1 MLEIDIKI
9 ILAQIVTFLI
19 GVFVLW
25 KIAWKPLV
33 EILAKRKDDISK
45 NISDAQNLKIETEKL
60 KNDYEQMLKDIDRK
74 AQELIQKATALGDEN
89 RQKIIAESQIE
100 AKKILDS
107 AKKQLEY
114 ERESVKMDLRRE
126 IVPIAISIAEKVTEK
141 LIDKN
146 TKKELIEK
154 FLISIE
160 ADKRG

>member
-1 MLEIDIKI
+1 MLEIDLKI

-33 EILAKRKDDISK
+33 EILAKRKNDISK
-45 NISDAQNLKIETEKL
+45 NISDAQNLKIDAEKI

-74 AQELIQKATALGDEN
+74 AMELIQKANSIGDEN
-89 RQKIIAESQIE
+89 RQKIITESHIE

-107 AKKQLEY
+107 AKKQLDY
-114 ERESVKMDLRRE
+114 ERETVKMDLRRE

-141 LIDKN
+141 MLDKN

-154 FLISIE
+154 FLQDIS
-160 ADKRG
+160 RQ

>member
-1 MLEIDIKI
+1 MLEIDLKI

-33 EILAKRKDDISK
+33 EILAKRKYDISK

-60 KNDYEQMLKDIDRK
+60 KNDYEQMLKNIDGK
-74 AQELIQKATALGDEN
+74 AQELIQKAITLGDEN
-89 RQKIIAESQIE
+89 KQKIITESQIE

-107 AKKQLEY
+107 AKKQIEY
-114 ERESVKMDLRRE
+114 EREAVKMDLRRE

-154 FLISIE
+154 FLQDIS
-160 ADKRG
+160 KQ

>member
-1 MLEIDIKI
+1 MLEIDLKI

-19 GVFVLW
+19 GVFILW

-33 EILAKRKDDISK
+33 EILAKRKNDISK
-45 NISDAQNLKIETEKL
+45 NISDAHNLKLDTENL
-60 KNDYEQMLKDIDRK
+60 KNDYEQMIKDIDRK
-74 AQELIQKATALGDEN
+74 AQELLQKANILADEN
-89 RQKIIAESQIE
+89 RQKIITESQIE

-107 AKKQLEY
+107 AKKQIEY

-146 TKKELIEK
+146 MKKELIEK
-154 FLISIE
+154 FLQDIS
-160 ADKRG
+160 KQ

>member
-1 MLEIDIKI
+1 MLEIDFKI

-19 GVFVLW
+19 GILVLW

-33 EILAKRKDDISK
+33 EILAKRKNDISK
-45 NISDAQNLKIETEKL
+45 NISDANELKSVAEKL

-74 AQELIQKATALGDEN
+74 AQELIQKATVLGDEN
-89 RQKIIAESQIE
+89 RQKIITESHIE

-107 AKKQLEY
+107 AKKQLDY
-114 ERESVKMDLRRE
+114 ERETVKMDLRRE

-141 LIDKN
+141 MLDKN

-154 FLISIE
+154 FLQDVS
-160 ADKRG
+160 KQ

>member
-33 EILAKRKDDISK
+33 EILAKRKNDISK
-45 NISDAQNLKIETEKL
+45 NISDAQNLKIDAEKI

-74 AQELIQKATALGDEN
+74 AMELIQKANSIGDEN
-89 RQKIIAESQIE
+89 RQKIITESHIE

-107 AKKQLEY
+107 AKKQLDY
-114 ERESVKMDLRRE
+114 ERETVKMDLRRE

-141 LIDKN
+141 MLDKN

-154 FLISIE
+154 FLQDIS
-160 ADKRG
+160 RQ

>member
-1 MLEIDIKI
+1 MLEIDIEI
-9 ILAQIVTFLI
+9 ILAQVVTFLI

-33 EILAKRKDDISK
+33 SMLDRRKNDISK
-45 NISDAQNLKIETEKL
+45 NISDAQNLKLDTEKL
-60 KNDYEQMLKDIDRK
+60 KNDYEQMLKDIDK
-74 AQELIQKATALGDEN
+74 KSQELIQKATALGDEN
-89 RQKIIAESQIE
+89 RQKIILESQVE

-107 AKKQLEY
+107 AKKQMEY
-114 ERESVKMDLRRE
+114 EREAVKTDLRRE

-154 FLISIE
+154 FLQDIS
-160 ADKRG
+160 KQ

>member
-1 MLEIDIKI
+1 MLEIDLKI

-33 EILAKRKDDISK
+33 EILAKRKNDISK
-45 NISDAQNLKIETEKL
+45 NISDAYNLKIETEKL
-60 KNDYEQMLKDIDRK
+60 KNDYEQMIKNIDAK
-74 AQELIQKATALGDEN
+74 AQELIQKANSIGDEN
-89 RQKIIAESQIE
+89 GKKIITESQIE

-107 AKKQLEY
+107 AKKQIEY
-114 ERESVKMDLRRE
+114 EREAVKADLRRE

-154 FLISIE
+154 FLQDIS
-160 ADKRG
+160 KR

>member
-1 MLEIDIKI
+1 MLEIDLKI

-33 EILAKRKDDISK
+33 EILAKRKYDISK
-45 NISDAQNLKIETEKL
+45 NISDANELKSVAEKL
-60 KNDYEQMLKDIDRK
+60 KNDYEQMILEIDRK
-74 AQELIQKATALGDEN
+74 AQELIQKAITLGDEN
-89 RQKIIAESQIE
+89 KQKIITESQIE

-107 AKKQLEY
+107 AKKQIEY
-114 ERESVKMDLRRE
+114 EREAVKMDLRRE

-154 FLISIE
+154 FLQDIS
-160 ADKRG
+160 KQ